1 MSFEKIISIPG
12 MGGLFKM
19 VAQMRNG
26 GFVVEG
32 LTDNKRIPVS
42 AMQRIIMLKDV
53 AVYTKEEDVP
63 LYNVFKKMKE
73 NDALSSSITSKA
85 DGAELKASL
94 KKVFPEFDEDRVH
107 VSDIRKMFS
116 WYVMLKDMIGTPETE
131 AIMNPAPIEET
142 IEKVPTENV
151 VEAPKSK
158 AKSKAEVEEVV
169 ATDSAEEAPKKKVT
183 RKKKTDDTE
192 SSSEETPAAP
202 KKKAAAKKTTKEK

>member
-1 MSFEKIISIPG
+1 MGFEKIISIPG
-12 MGGLFKM
+12 MAGLFKM

-42 AMQRIIMLKDV
+42 AMQRIVMLKDV

-63 LYNVFKKMKE
+63 LYDVFKKMKE
-73 NDALSSSITSKA
+73 HDALSSSVTSKA

-131 AIMNPAPIEET
+131 AIMNPAPVEEVVSET
-142 IEKVPTENV
+142 SKEEVEK
-151 VEAPKSK
+151 EAPKSK
-158 AKSKAEVEEVV
+158 TKEKSKVEETIT
-169 ATDSAEEAPKKKVT
+169 ADSPEETPKKKVV
-183 RKKKTDDTE
+183 RKKKSEDTE
-192 SSSEETPAAP
+192 ASPEDAPSAP
-202 KKKAAAKKTTKEK
+202 KKKAAAKKTTKE

>member
-1 MSFEKIISIPG
+1 MGFEKIISIPG
-12 MGGLFKM
+12 MAGLFKM

-42 AMQRIIMLKDV
+42 AMQRIVMLKDV

-63 LYNVFKKMKE
+63 LYDVFKKMKE
-73 NDALSSSITSKA
+73 HDALSSSVTSKA

-131 AIMNPAPIEET
+131 AIMNPAPVEEVVSET
-142 IEKVPTENV
+142 SKEEVEK
-151 VEAPKSK
+151 EAPKSK
-158 AKSKAEVEEVV
+158 TREKSKVEETIT
-169 ATDSAEEAPKKKVT
+169 ADSPEETPKKKVV
-183 RKKKTDDTE
+183 RKKKSEDTE
-192 SSSEETPAAP
+192 ASPEDAPSAP
-202 KKKAAAKKTTKEK
+202 KKKAAAKKTTKE

>member
-1 MSFEKIISIPG
+1 MGFEKIISIPG
-12 MGGLFKM
+12 MAGLFKM

-42 AMQRIIMLKDV
+42 AMQRIVMLKDV

-63 LYNVFKKMKE
+63 LYEVFKKMKE
-73 NDALSSSITSKA
+73 HDALSSSVTSKA

-116 WYVMLKDMIGTPETE
+116 WYVMLKDMIGTPESE
-131 AIMNPAPIEET
+131 AIMNPAP
-142 IEKVPTENV
+142 
-151 VEAPKSK
+151 
-158 AKSKAEVEEVV
+158 VEEVV
-169 ATDSAEEAPKKKVT
+169 SETAKEEGEKEASKSKEKLKVEETITAYSIEDTPKKKVV
-183 RKKKTDDTE
+183 RKKKSEDAE
-192 SSSEETPAAP
+192 ASSEDAPAAP
-202 KKKAAAKKTTKEK
+202 KKKVAAKKTTKE

>member
-1 MSFEKIISIPG
+1 MGFEKIISIPG
-12 MGGLFKM
+12 MAGLFKM

-42 AMQRIIMLKDV
+42 AMQRIVMLKDV

-63 LYNVFKKMKE
+63 LYEVFKKMKE
-73 NDALSSSITSKA
+73 HDDLSSSITSKA

-116 WYVMLKDMIGTPETE
+116 WYVMLKDMIGTLETE
-131 AIMNPAPIEET
+131 AIMNPAP
-142 IEKVPTENV
+142 
-151 VEAPKSK
+151 
-158 AKSKAEVEEVV
+158 VEEVV
-169 ATDSAEEAPKKKVT
+169 SETSKEEGEKEASKSKSKEKLKVEETITADSIEETSKKKVV
-183 RKKKTDDTE
+183 RKKKSEDAE
-192 SSSEETPAAP
+192 ASSEDAPAAP
-202 KKKAAAKKTTKEK
+202 KKKVAAKKTTKE

>member
-1 MSFEKIISIPG
+1 MGFEKIISIPG

-42 AMQRIIMLKDV
+42 AMQRIVMLKDV

-63 LYNVFKKMKE
+63 LYDVFKKMKE
-73 NDALSSSITSKA
+73 NDSLSSSISSKA
-85 DGAELKASL
+85 DGAELRASL

-116 WYVMLKDMIGTPETE
+116 WYVMLKEMIGTPETE

-142 IEKVPTENV
+142 SSEATAEKV

-158 AKSKAEVEEVV
+158 SKSKTEVEV
-169 ATDSAEEAPKKKVT
+169 ASETSEEAPKKNVT
-183 RKKKTDDTE
+183 RKKKTDETD
-192 SSSEETPAAP
+192 SSLEETPAAP
-202 KKKAAAKKTTKEK
+202 KKKAAAKKATKEQ

>member
-1 MSFEKIISIPG
+1 MGFEKIISIPG
-12 MGGLFKM
+12 MAGLFKM

-42 AMQRIIMLKDV
+42 AMQRIVMLKDV

-63 LYNVFKKMKE
+63 LYDVFKKMKE
-73 NDALSSSITSKA
+73 HDALSSSVTSKA

-131 AIMNPAPIEET
+131 AIMNPAPVEEVVSET
-142 IEKVPTENV
+142 SKEEVEK
-151 VEAPKSK
+151 EAPKSK
-158 AKSKAEVEEVV
+158 TREKSKVEETIT
-169 ATDSAEEAPKKKVT
+169 ADSPEETPKKKVV
-183 RKKKTDDTE
+183 RKKKSEDTE
-192 SSSEETPAAP
+192 ASPEDAP
-202 KKKAAAKKTTKEK
+202 SAPQKKAAAKKTTKE